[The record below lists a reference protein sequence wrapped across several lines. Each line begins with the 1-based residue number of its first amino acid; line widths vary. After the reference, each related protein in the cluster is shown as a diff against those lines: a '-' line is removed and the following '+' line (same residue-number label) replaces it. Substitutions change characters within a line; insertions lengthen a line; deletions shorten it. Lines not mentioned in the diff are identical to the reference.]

1 MINYFKDLYLCKR
14 FFIAGIIITS
24 IFVISF
30 SFQIVFNLAIGLLV
44 IYIFVLLFDVHLLF
58 YNNDVILVDR
68 SLPNNFSLGDS
79 NIINLEI
86 TNCTYKEFRIELIE
100 ELPIQLQIR
109 DFKINFNLANK
120 ETKKQHYILDPKSRG
135 EYSFGNTICYL
146 SSKIGFIQRRII
158 TSNSAMV
165 KVYPSIVQMKNIE
178 LKAFSST
185 SIFNGVKKI
194 RRIGHSYE
202 FEQIKS
208 YVNGDDYRT
217 INWKATSRKNS
228 LMVNHYEDEKS
239 QQVYSVID
247 RGRLMNMPF
256 NGLSLLDYSINTAL
270 AISNVSIRKSD
281 KAGVLTFDNNS
292 VNFIKADNKN
302 KQLQLIIELLYRQTE
317 STKESDFELL
327 FTNIK
332 NNLNGRSLL
341 FLFTNFESSAAL
353 KRQISIL
360 RKINLQHLLVV
371 VIFEN
376 DEIKSIAKAD
386 VANFSEMYNQA
397 IAQKFIIE
405 KQQMLQILTQY
416 GIQTIYT
423 TPSELSMSTLNKY
436 LELKAKGLI

>member
-1 MINYFKDLYLCKR
+1 
-14 FFIAGIIITS
+14 
-24 IFVISF
+24 
-30 SFQIVFNLAIGLLV
+30 
-44 IYIFVLLFDVHLLF
+44 
-58 YNNDVILVDR
+58 
-68 SLPNNFSLGDS
+68 
-79 NIINLEI
+79 
-86 TNCTYKEFRIELIE
+86 
-100 ELPIQLQIR
+100 LPIQLQIR

-135 EYSFGNTICYL
+135 DYSFGNTICYL

-436 LELKAKGLI
+436 LELI

>member
-1 MINYFKDLYLCKR
+1 
-14 FFIAGIIITS
+14 
-24 IFVISF
+24 
-30 SFQIVFNLAIGLLV
+30 
-44 IYIFVLLFDVHLLF
+44 
-58 YNNDVILVDR
+58 
-68 SLPNNFSLGDS
+68 
-79 NIINLEI
+79 
-86 TNCTYKEFRIELIE
+86 
-100 ELPIQLQIR
+100 
-109 DFKINFNLANK
+109 
-120 ETKKQHYILDPKSRG
+120 
-135 EYSFGNTICYL
+135 
-146 SSKIGFIQRRII
+146 
-158 TSNSAMV
+158 
-165 KVYPSIVQMKNIE
+165 
-178 LKAFSST
+178 
-185 SIFNGVKKI
+185 
-194 RRIGHSYE
+194 
-202 FEQIKS
+202 
-208 YVNGDDYRT
+208 
-217 INWKATSRKNS
+217 
-228 LMVNHYEDEKS
+228 MVNHYEDEKS

-281 KAGVLTFDNNS
+281 KAGVLTFNNNS
-292 VNFIKADNKN
+292 ISFIKADSKS
-302 KQLQLIIELLYRQTE
+302 KQLKLIIELLYRQTE

-327 FTNIK
+327 FTSIK
-332 NNLNGRSLL
+332 SNLNGRSLL

-353 KRQISIL
+353 KRQISII

-405 KQQMLQILTQY
+405 KQQMLQMLSQY